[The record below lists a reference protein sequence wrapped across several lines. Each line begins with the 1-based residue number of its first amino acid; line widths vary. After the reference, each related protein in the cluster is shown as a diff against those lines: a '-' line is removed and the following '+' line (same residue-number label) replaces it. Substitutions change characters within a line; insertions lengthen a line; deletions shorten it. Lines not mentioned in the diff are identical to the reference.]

1 MKLYIVN
8 NNSELLDILNKYDK
22 VIINIS
28 APWCKYC
35 VKILPQ
41 SLTYFENIKV
51 NNCAFVYLNKDK
63 FKKLYKLLK
72 LKAIPSFTIYKN
84 NLFTHPL
91 QTSNI
96 NILKEYIK
104 IKL

>member
-8 NNSELLDILNKYDK
+8 NNSELLDILNKYEK

-72 LKAIPSFTIYKN
+72 LVI
-84 NLFTHPL
+84 LFL
-91 QTSNI
+91 LLNFILENI
-96 NILKEYIK
+96 ITYNGAK
-104 IKL
+104 